1 MTRQP
6 KSMVPKVRF
15 KGFTDEWEHRELGE
29 VSEKITQKN
38 KDNLYSVTLTNSAEY
53 GIIDQRSFFDKDISN
68 AKNLSNYYVVHP
80 DDFVYNPRIS
90 NEAPVGPIK
99 RNNLDITGVMSPL
112 YYVFRP
118 HDINKTFLEYYFSTS
133 KWHKFMKLNGNS
145 GARSD
150 RFSIKDSEFVKMP
163 IPSPKNEEQ
172 VKIGKL
178 LSTVA
183 TYLALQQ
190 RKLDQLNTLKKGLLQ
205 KMFADKKHP
214 QPELRFKGFSGD
226 WEQQKLKTVVNRV
239 TRKNVNNESNLPL
252 TISAQDGLIAQDH
265 FFGKKVA
272 SQNLQN
278 YLLLKKGDF
287 AYNKSYS
294 NGYPFGSIK
303 RLNKYK
309 EGVISSLYIAF
320 KPKQADSDYLEQF
333 FDSDKWH
340 REIYSRAAEGARNHG
355 LLNISPNDFFDAD
368 VKLPS
373 SNEEQ
378 KMIGDILKK
387 VSEIITL
394 QQKQIDKLNSLKKSL
409 LQNMFI

>member
-1 MTRQP
+1 
-6 KSMVPKVRF
+6 MVPKVRF
-15 KGFTDEWEHRELGE
+15 KGFTDEWEQRELGE

-205 KMFADKKHP
+205 KMFADKKHLQP
-214 QPELRFKGFSGD
+214 QLRFKGYADDWKWKKLGELANIKTGSRNHQDSIENGKYPFYVRSEKIEHLNEYDYDTEAILVPGD
-226 WEQQKLKTVVNRV
+226 GKIGEIFHYINGKFALHQRVYKLDEFNG
-239 TRKNVNNESNLPL
+239 
-252 TISAQDGLIAQDH
+252 IDAH
-265 FFGKKVA
+265 F
-272 SQNLQN
+272 L
-278 YLLLKKGDF
+278 LCLLKQNFKKH
-287 AYNKSYS
+287 AL
-294 NGYPFGSIK
+294 
-303 RLNKYK
+303 RLNAQGTVPSLRLPMFTKW
-309 EGVISSLYIAF
+309 EILIPSIS
-320 KPKQADSDYLEQF
+320 EQEQIGKNF
-333 FDSDKWH
+333 
-340 REIYSRAAEGARNHG
+340 II
-355 LLNISPNDFFDAD
+355 LNNMILAQQS
-368 VKLPS
+368 KL
-373 SNEEQ
+373 
-378 KMIGDILKK
+378 
-387 VSEIITL
+387 
-394 QQKQIDKLNSLKKSL
+394 DKLNSLKKSL
-409 LQNMFI
+409 LQSMFI

>member
-1 MTRQP
+1 
-6 KSMVPKVRF
+6 MVPKVRF
-15 KGFTDEWEHRELGE
+15 KGFTDEWEQRELGE

-205 KMFADKKHP
+205 KMFADKKNP

-226 WEQQKLKTVVNRV
+226 WEQHKLGNISNRLDNLRVPV
-239 TRKNVNNESNLPL
+239 TASKREKGNTPYYGANGIQDYVSGFTHDGQFVLIAEDGANDVNNYPIRFVTGKIWVNNHAHVLQGKIGSVDNKFL
-252 TISAQDGLIAQDH
+252 TNAIKKVNISTFLVGGSRAKLNADVLMKIKISIPTMTEQIKIGTMLSKIDNLIA
-265 FFGKKVA
+265 
-272 SQNLQN
+272 
-278 YLLLKKGDF
+278 
-287 AYNKSYS
+287 
-294 NGYPFGSIK
+294 
-303 RLNKYK
+303 
-309 EGVISSLYIAF
+309 
-320 KPKQADSDYLEQF
+320 
-333 FDSDKWH
+333 
-340 REIYSRAAEGARNHG
+340 
-355 LLNISPNDFFDAD
+355 
-368 VKLPS
+368 
-373 SNEEQ
+373 
-378 KMIGDILKK
+378 
-387 VSEIITL
+387 L
-394 QQKQIDKLNSLKKSL
+394 QQSKLDKLNSLKKSL

>member
-1 MTRQP
+1 MG
-6 KSMVPKVRF
+6 F
-15 KGFTDEWEHRELGE
+15 KIGWINWEHRELGE

-190 RKLDQLNTLKKGLLQ
+190 HKLDQLNTLKKELLQ

-214 QPELRFKGFSGD
+214 QPELRFKWFSGD
-226 WEQQKLKTVVNRV
+226 WEQRKLGDLVIIRSGLSTNTQKRDGLYKI
-239 TRKNVNNESNLPL
+239 TRIE
-252 TISAQDGLIAQDH
+252 TIS
-265 FFGKKVA
+265 
-272 SQNLQN
+272 
-278 YLLLKKGDF
+278 
-287 AYNKSYS
+287 
-294 NGYPFGSIK
+294 
-303 RLNKYK
+303 
-309 EGVISSLYIAF
+309 EGVINENKVGTVST
-320 KPKQADSDYLEQF
+320 KPDNKFLM
-333 FDSDKWH
+333 H
-340 REIYSRAAEGARNHG
+340 T
-355 LLNISPNDFFDAD
+355 
-368 VKLPS
+368 
-373 SNEEQ
+373 
-378 KMIGDILKK
+378 GDILFSNINSLSHIGK
-387 VSEIITL
+387 VAIFNGSFVLYHGMNLLRLITTSLVNPYFIYYELTTTGHKTWAKAHANPAVSQASINQHELSLETMYITSLVEQEQTARLINKLHTLITL

>member
-1 MTRQP
+1 MG
-6 KSMVPKVRF
+6 F
-15 KGFTDEWEHRELGE
+15 KIEWLTWEHRELGE
-29 VSEKITQKN
+29 VSEKTTQKN

-178 LSTVA
+178 LSTAA

-226 WEQQKLKTVVNRV
+226 WEQRKLGDLVIIRSGLSTNTQKRDGLYKI
-239 TRKNVNNESNLPL
+239 TRIE
-252 TISAQDGLIAQDH
+252 TIS
-265 FFGKKVA
+265 
-272 SQNLQN
+272 
-278 YLLLKKGDF
+278 
-287 AYNKSYS
+287 
-294 NGYPFGSIK
+294 
-303 RLNKYK
+303 
-309 EGVISSLYIAF
+309 EGVINENKVGTVST
-320 KPKQADSDYLEQF
+320 KPDNKFLM
-333 FDSDKWH
+333 H
-340 REIYSRAAEGARNHG
+340 T
-355 LLNISPNDFFDAD
+355 
-368 VKLPS
+368 
-373 SNEEQ
+373 
-378 KMIGDILKK
+378 GDILFSNINSLSHIGK
-387 VSEIITL
+387 VAIFNGSFVLYHGMNLLRLITTSLVNPYFIYYELTTTGHKTWAKAHANPAVSQASINQHELSLETMYITSLVEQEQTARLINKLRTLITL

>member
-15 KGFTDEWEHRELGE
+15 KGFTDEWEQHKLENMVHFFNGLTYKPNDIRKSGTFVIRSSNIQNGTIVSSDDVFVRNEIANSTNVKIGDIIVVVRNGSRKLIGKHAIVTVPMNNTVIGAFMTGIRTEHYNFINALLSTLKFKDELRKNMGATINQITGYMFSNMKFMFPNDQEMDRIGTFLRKLDNLITLQQRKLDQLNTLKKGLLQKMFADKKHPQPELRFKGFSGDWEHRELGE

-190 RKLDQLNTLKKGLLQ
+190 
-205 KMFADKKHP
+205 
-214 QPELRFKGFSGD
+214 
-226 WEQQKLKTVVNRV
+226 
-239 TRKNVNNESNLPL
+239 
-252 TISAQDGLIAQDH
+252 
-265 FFGKKVA
+265 
-272 SQNLQN
+272 
-278 YLLLKKGDF
+278 
-287 AYNKSYS
+287 
-294 NGYPFGSIK
+294 
-303 RLNKYK
+303 
-309 EGVISSLYIAF
+309 
-320 KPKQADSDYLEQF
+320 
-333 FDSDKWH
+333 
-340 REIYSRAAEGARNHG
+340 
-355 LLNISPNDFFDAD
+355 
-368 VKLPS
+368 
-373 SNEEQ
+373 
-378 KMIGDILKK
+378 
-387 VSEIITL
+387 
-394 QQKQIDKLNSLKKSL
+394 KQIDKLNSLKKSL